1 MKKIET
7 ILLHSYFNMKHIFL
21 VFTLLITFTA
31 FSNGDWGKTG
41 HRTVAE
47 IANQYLS
54 DKAKTKI
61 NLLLH
66 GQSLAVAS
74 TYADEIKSD
83 ERYDEFKVWH
93 YANAPLEET
102 YAESKKNEDGDIVV
116 GIQYCIDVLEDP
128 TADEKDQTFYLKMLI
143 HLIGDMHQPLHF
155 GLKED
160 RGGNDF
166 EVDWFRESSNFHRVW
181 DSEMINSYGMS
192 YSEMAQ
198 NRTVLTTEEIT
209 DFARGNVM
217 DWVEDTR
224 VLTRK
229 VYKSANERDNL
240 GYKYMYDWYDTL
252 NLQLHKAGIRLAK
265 VLNQIYS

>member
-1 MKKIET
+1 MK
-7 ILLHSYFNMKHIFL
+7 NIFFAL
-21 VFTLLITFTA
+21 VCF
-31 FSNGDWGKTG
+31 FSIQLFANDDWGKTG

-54 DKAKTKI
+54 GKTKAKI

-74 TYADEIKSD
+74 TFADEIKSD
-83 ERYDEFKVWH
+83 SRYDEFKVWH
-93 YANAPLEET
+93 YANAELYET
-102 YAESKKNEDGDIVV
+102 YEESDKNEEGDIIV
-116 GIQYCIDVLEDP
+116 GIKYCIDVLEDP
-128 TADEKDQTFYLKMLI
+128 AADEDDQTFYLKMLI

-155 GLKED
+155 GLEED

-166 EVDWFRESSNFHRVW
+166 EVEWFGKDSNFHRVW
-181 DSEMINSYGMS
+181 DSEMIASYGMS
-192 YSEMAQ
+192 YTEMAR
-198 NRTVLTTEEIT
+198 NKTVLTPEEISE
-209 DFARGNVM
+209 FARGNII
-217 DWVEDTR
+217 DWAEDTR

-240 GYKYMYDWYDTL
+240 RYRYMYLWYDTL

-265 VLNQIYS
+265 VLNSIYS

>member
-1 MKKIET
+1 MKNISL
-7 ILLHSYFNMKHIFL
+7 ILLFL
-21 VFTLLITFTA
+21 ICFQA
-31 FSNGDWGKTG
+31 YANGDWGKTG

-54 DKAKTKI
+54 EKAKARI

-83 ERYDEFKVWH
+83 DRYDEFKVWH
-93 YANAPLEET
+93 YANAPLYET
-102 YAESKKNEDGDIVV
+102 YDESEKNEDGDIVV
-116 GIQYCIDVLEDP
+116 GIEYCIEVLKDPATDED
-128 TADEKDQTFYLKMLI
+128 DQTFYLKMLI

-160 RGGNDF
+160 RGANDF
-166 EVDWFRESSNFHRVW
+166 EVDWFGEDSNFHRVW
-181 DSEMINSYGMS
+181 DSEMIDSYGMS

-198 NRTVLTTEEIT
+198 NKTVLTPEEIT
-209 DFARGNVM
+209 SFARGNLV

-229 VYKSANERDNL
+229 VYKSANQRDNL
-240 GYKYMYDWYDTL
+240 GYKYMYDWYNTL